1 MRAAALGP
9 EDPRWVL
16 LLGAQLPV
24 PTADPFPG
32 CLCGEGPTGA
42 RAGPSWAADTECG
55 GRGRRSRGRGPSPG
69 KGGSASPVGEDWGLL
84 PHSPEHVP
92 LSTTELTRQRRTYPE
107 PPRRS
112 PSRVLCSGGG
122 SAQFQAR
129 SRGREGHFPTGAEFT
144 GAHGRRVSRPI
155 SAGPPRLQSVPPS
168 GAPGPSRTQP
178 CAACRSLA
186 VRPPL
191 APGCPAL
198 SLSSE
203 GQASDPGRRQR
214 WAGGRTLGPT
224 SSPTPGVLVPGDP
237 QSSPSPRELQT
248 L

>member
-24 PTADPFPG
+24 PTADPSPG

-55 GRGRRSRGRGPSPG
+55 GRGRRSRGLGPSPG

-112 PSRVLCSGGG
+112 PSRVLCSGGL
-122 SAQFQAR
+122 
-129 SRGREGHFPTGAEFT
+129 GA
-144 GAHGRRVSRPI
+144 
-155 SAGPPRLQSVPPS
+155 VP
-168 GAPGPSRTQP
+168 GTQP
-178 CAACRSLA
+178 RQRGPFPNWGRVHRGPREASEPSHQRWPSKAPVCASIRNPRALQDTAVRSLQEP
-186 VRPPL
+186 RS
-191 APGCPAL
+191 PA
-198 SLSSE
+198 
-203 GQASDPGRRQR
+203 
-214 WAGGRTLGPT
+214 
-224 SSPTPGVLVPGDP
+224 TPGSWLPCP
-237 QSSPSPRELQT
+237 LPEL
-248 L
+248 